1 MPEETSFC
9 GSKNLFPQLEKDF
22 WENRKEYD
30 YILQCSPNTEE
41 VSIYKVPSRNMRKVI
56 KSLSYFIFHKKK
68 FY

>member
-1 MPEETSFC
+1 MSRDTTFC

-30 YILQCSPNTEE
+30 YILQGSPNTEE
-41 VSIYKVPSRNMRKVI
+41 VSIYKVPSRMMRKVI
-56 KSLSYFIFHKKK
+56 KNLSYYIFHRKK